1 MALVLSATL
10 TAAVATLAAS
20 LAFLAISLMLA
31 PISSAPV
38 ATVAT
43 FLLTCSA
50 AAEATLAWAAVSS
63 AFDAICW
70 LTAVSSPDALA
81 SAWAV
86 WSSEPSIFLTAETS
100 VAYFTTLNGWPW
112 ESRIGKYDP

>member
-1 MALVLSATL
+1 MALVFSATL

-38 ATVAT
+38 ATVCT

-50 AAEATLAWAAVSS
+50 AAETTLAWAAVSS
-63 AFDAICW
+63 ALAPICW
-70 LTAVSSPDALA
+70 LTAVSSSDAA
-81 SAWAV
+81 GRATARSARSTV
-86 WSSEPSIFLTAETS
+86 S
-100 VAYFTTLNGWPW
+100 TL
-112 ESRIGKYDP
+112 